1 MSAAAEKLAS
11 KPLTTLQLRFVEELC
26 VDWKKAAA
34 ARRAGYSAATAKQIA
49 NKLWKDERIR
59 AAVAVRS
66 AELSV
71 STSEATAKL
80 SAWARADIAELF
92 TRELVPYTPL
102 VERSVGQLIEELK
115 AEIEFE
121 EELAIRAEPLLKD
134 PKAQKK
140 FRKAVGAEH
149 VSRQLRLMR
158 LEMEFERDP
167 KATKW
172 VAGATVAREQVQ
184 LDLAKALASEASGL
198 IKKTTPTRY
207 GTGVE
212 LHDAKDAVDKLL
224 KLQGAYAPEKHDLTT
239 NGKELPGTQL
249 YLPDNGRN

>member
-1 MSAAAEKLAS
+1 VSAAAENPNPR
-11 KPLTTLQLRFVEELC
+11 PLNTLQLRFVEELC

-34 ARRAGYSAATAKQIA
+34 ARRAGYSVKTAKQIA
-49 NKLWKDERIR
+49 NRLWQDPRIR
-59 AAVAVRS
+59 AAVATRS

-71 STSEATAKL
+71 GTAEATAKL

-102 VERSVGQLIEELK
+102 VEQPLAQLIEELK
-115 AEIEFE
+115 DTIKFE
-121 EELAIRAEPLLKD
+121 QELAIRAEALLKD
-134 PKAQKK
+134 PKAMKK
-140 FRKAVGAEH
+140 FRKAVDAEH
-149 VSRQLRLMR
+149 VSRKLQLMR
-158 LEMEFERDP
+158 MEMEFERNP

-172 VAGATVAREQVQ
+172 VPGATVAREQVQ

-249 YLPDNGRN
+249 YLPDNGRD